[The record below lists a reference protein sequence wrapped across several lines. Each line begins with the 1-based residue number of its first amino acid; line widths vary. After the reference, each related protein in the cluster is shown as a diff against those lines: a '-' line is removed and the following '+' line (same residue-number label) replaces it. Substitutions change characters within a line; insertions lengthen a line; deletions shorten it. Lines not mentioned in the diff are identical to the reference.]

1 MIRSLFTSILLSV
14 AVVSFAQKVQKVTAT
29 YTYYAPENVTLEEAK
44 HTALDRAKVSAI
56 ADTFGT
62 LVTQNNSTVITN
74 QNGESDNRF
83 FSLGGSEVKGEW
95 METIKEPVYDV
106 RYDGGVLI
114 VSVEVV
120 GRIRELVDAGLDLT
134 VRILR
139 NGVEP
144 KYESTDF
151 RNGDD
156 MYLMFKS
163 PIDGYLLAYMYD
175 ETSNQVV
182 RILPYIQSTQGN
194 VPVRADKE
202 YVFFKKH
209 RNDRHIVDEYTM
221 TASEPVE
228 FNTLFVI
235 FSSKEII
242 KTVDKSDEDKDG
254 IRVLNFSD
262 FSKWLAGVKKQSTA
276 KVTEKI
282 IKVKQ

>member
-1 MIRSLFTSILLSV
+1 MFV
-14 AVVSFAQKVQKVTAT
+14 AAVSFAQKVQKVTAT

-44 HTALDRAKVSAI
+44 HTALDRAKISAI
-56 ADTFGT
+56 ADAFGT

-95 METIKEPVYDV
+95 IETTREPVYSI
-106 RYDGGVLI
+106 RYEGGMFV
-114 VSVEVV
+114 VSVEVT
-120 GRIRELVDAGLDLT
+120 GRIRELLDVGLDLT
-134 VRILR
+134 VKILR
-139 NGVEP
+139 NGVES

-156 MYLMFKS
+156 LYLMFKS

-194 VPVRADKE
+194 VSVRADKE

-209 RNDRHIVDEYTM
+209 KNDRHKVDEYTM

-228 FNTLFVI
+228 FNTLYVI
-235 FSSKEII
+235 FSSKEIT
-242 KTVDKSDEDKDG
+242 KTIDKSDEDKDG
-254 IRVLNFSD
+254 IRVLD
-262 FSKWLAGVKKQSTA
+262 FTDFNKWLSGVKTQSSA
-276 KVTEKI
+276 KVTEKT

>member
-1 MIRSLFTSILLSV
+1 MRSLFTSILLFV
-14 AVVSFAQKVQKVTAT
+14 AAVSFAQKVQKVTAT

-44 HTALDRAKVSAI
+44 HTALDRAKISAI
-56 ADTFGT
+56 ADAFGT

-95 METIKEPVYDV
+95 IETTKEPVYSI
-106 RYDGGVLI
+106 RYEGGMFV
-114 VSVEVV
+114 VSVEVT
-120 GRIRELVDAGLDLT
+120 GRIRELLDVGLDLT
-134 VRILR
+134 VKILR
-139 NGVEP
+139 NGVES
-144 KYESTDF
+144 KFESTDF

-156 MYLMFKS
+156 LYLMFKS

-194 VPVRADKE
+194 VSVRADKE

-209 RNDRHIVDEYTM
+209 KNDRHKVDEYTM

-228 FNTLFVI
+228 FNTLYVI
-235 FSSKEII
+235 FSSKEIT
-242 KTVDKSDEDKDG
+242 KTIDKSDEDKDG
-254 IRVLNFSD
+254 IRVLD
-262 FSKWLAGVKKQSTA
+262 FADFNKWLSGVKTQSSV
-276 KVTEKI
+276 KVTEKT

>member
-1 MIRSLFTSILLSV
+1 MVRSLFTSILLSV
-14 AVVSFAQKVQKVTAT
+14 AAVSFAQKVQKVTAT

-44 HTALDRAKVSAI
+44 HTALDRAKISAI
-56 ADTFGT
+56 ADAFGT

-95 METIKEPVYDV
+95 VETIKEPVYDV
-106 RYDGGVLI
+106 RYDGGLLI

-134 VRILR
+134 VKILR

-156 MYLMFKS
+156 LYLMFKS

-194 VPVRADKE
+194 VSVRADKE

-209 RNDRHIVDEYTM
+209 RNDRHKVDEYTM
-221 TASEPVE
+221 TASKPVE
-228 FNTLFVI
+228 FNTLYVI
-235 FSSKEII
+235 FSTKEIT

-254 IRVLNFSD
+254 IRVLGFTD
-262 FSKWLAGVKKQSTA
+262 FNKWLSGVKMQSAA
-276 KVTEKI
+276 KVTEKT

>member
-1 MIRSLFTSILLSV
+1 M
-14 AVVSFAQKVQKVTAT
+14 
-29 YTYYAPENVTLEEAK
+29 TLEEAK
-44 HTALDRAKVSAI
+44 HTALDRAKISAI
-56 ADTFGT
+56 ADAFGT

-95 METIKEPVYDV
+95 VETIKEPVYDV
-106 RYDGGVLI
+106 RYDGGLLI

-134 VRILR
+134 VKILR

-156 MYLMFKS
+156 LYLMFKS

-194 VPVRADKE
+194 VSVRADKE

-209 RNDRHIVDEYTM
+209 RNDRHKVDEYTM
-221 TASEPVE
+221 TASKPVE
-228 FNTLFVI
+228 FNTLYVI
-235 FSSKEII
+235 FSTKEIT

-254 IRVLNFSD
+254 IRVLGFAD
-262 FSKWLAGVKKQSTA
+262 FNKWLAGVKMQSAA
-276 KVTEKI
+276 KVTEKT

>member
-14 AVVSFAQKVQKVTAT
+14 AAVSFAQKVTAT

-44 HTALDRAKVSAI
+44 HTALDRAKISAI
-56 ADTFGT
+56 ADAFGT
-62 LVTQNNSTVITN
+62 LVSQSNSTVITN

-95 METIKEPVYDV
+95 VETIKEPVYDV
-106 RYDGGVLI
+106 RYDGGLLI

-120 GRIRELVDAGLDLT
+120 GRIRELVDADLDLT
-134 VRILR
+134 VKILR
-139 NGVEP
+139 NGVES

-194 VPVRADKE
+194 VSVRADKE

-209 RNDRHIVDEYTM
+209 KNDRHKVDEYTM
-221 TASEPVE
+221 TASGPVE
-228 FNTLFVI
+228 FNTLYVI
-235 FSSKEII
+235 FSSKEIT
-242 KTVDKSDEDKDG
+242 KTIDKSDEDKDG
-254 IRVLNFSD
+254 IRVLGFAD
-262 FSKWLAGVKKQSTA
+262 FNKWLAGVKMQSAA
-276 KVTEKI
+276 KVTEKT

>member
-14 AVVSFAQKVQKVTAT
+14 AAVSFAQKVQKVTAT

-44 HTALDRAKVSAI
+44 HTALDRAKISAI
-56 ADTFGT
+56 ADAFGT

-74 QNGESDNRF
+74 HNGESDSRF
-83 FSLGGSEVKGEW
+83 LSLGGSEVKGEW
-95 METIKEPVYDV
+95 VETIKEPVYDV
-106 RYDGGVLI
+106 RYDGSVLI

-120 GRIRELVDAGLDLT
+120 GRIRELVNAGLDLT
-134 VRILR
+134 VKILR

-151 RNGDD
+151 CNGDD

-182 RILPYIQSTQGN
+182 RILPYIRSTQGN
-194 VPVRADKE
+194 VSVRADKE
-202 YVFFKKH
+202 YIFFKKH
-209 RNDRHIVDEYTM
+209 RNDKHKVDEYTM

-228 FNTLFVI
+228 FNTLYVI
-235 FSSKEII
+235 FSPKEIT

-254 IRVLNFSD
+254 IRVLGFAD
-262 FSKWLAGVKKQSTA
+262 FNKWLAGVKMQSSA
-276 KVTEKI
+276 KVTEKT

>member
-44 HTALDRAKVSAI
+44 HSALDRAKVSAI

-262 FSKWLAGVKKQSTA
+262 FSKWLAGVKTQSTA

>member
-1 MIRSLFTSILLSV
+1 MRSLFTSILLFV
-14 AVVSFAQKVQKVTAT
+14 AAVSFAQKVQKVTAM

-44 HTALDRAKVSAI
+44 HTALDRAKISAI
-56 ADTFGT
+56 ADAFGT

-95 METIKEPVYDV
+95 IETTKEPVYSI
-106 RYDGGVLI
+106 RYEGGMFV
-114 VSVEVV
+114 VSVEVT
-120 GRIRELVDAGLDLT
+120 GRIRELLDVGLDLT
-134 VRILR
+134 VKILR
-139 NGVEP
+139 NGVES

-156 MYLMFKS
+156 LYLMFKS

-194 VPVRADKE
+194 VSVRADKE

-209 RNDRHIVDEYTM
+209 KNDRHKVDEYTM

-228 FNTLFVI
+228 FNTLYVI
-235 FSSKEII
+235 FSSKEIT
-242 KTVDKSDEDKDG
+242 KTFDKSDEDKDG
-254 IRVLNFSD
+254 IRVLD
-262 FSKWLAGVKKQSTA
+262 FADFNKWLSGVKTQSSA
-276 KVTEKI
+276 KVTEKT

>member
-1 MIRSLFTSILLSV
+1 MVRSLFTSILLSV

-44 HTALDRAKVSAI
+44 HTALDRAKISAI
-56 ADTFGT
+56 ADAFGT

-95 METIKEPVYDV
+95 VETIKEPVYDV
-106 RYDGGVLI
+106 RYDGGLLI

-134 VRILR
+134 VKILR

-156 MYLMFKS
+156 LYLMFKS

-194 VPVRADKE
+194 VSVRADKE

-209 RNDRHIVDEYTM
+209 RNDRHKVDEYTM
-221 TASEPVE
+221 TASKPVE
-228 FNTLFVI
+228 FNTLYVI
-235 FSSKEII
+235 FSTKEIT
-242 KTVDKSDEDKDG
+242 KTVDKYDEDKDG
-254 IRVLNFSD
+254 IRVLGFAD
-262 FSKWLAGVKKQSTA
+262 FNKWLSGVKMQSAA
-276 KVTEKI
+276 KVTEKT

>member
-1 MIRSLFTSILLSV
+1 MRSLFTSILLFV
-14 AVVSFAQKVQKVTAT
+14 AAVSFAQKVQKVTAM

-44 HTALDRAKVSAI
+44 HTALDRAKISAI
-56 ADTFGT
+56 ADAFGT

-95 METIKEPVYDV
+95 IETTREPVYSI
-106 RYDGGVLI
+106 RYEGGMFV
-114 VSVEVV
+114 VSVEVT
-120 GRIRELVDAGLDLT
+120 GRIRELLDVGLDLT
-134 VRILR
+134 VKILR
-139 NGVEP
+139 NGVES

-156 MYLMFKS
+156 LYLMFKS

-194 VPVRADKE
+194 VSVRADKE

-209 RNDRHIVDEYTM
+209 KNDRHKVDEYTM

-228 FNTLFVI
+228 FNTLYVI
-235 FSSKEII
+235 FSPKEIT
-242 KTVDKSDEDKDG
+242 KTVDKSDEGKDG
-254 IRVLNFSD
+254 IRVLGFAD
-262 FSKWLAGVKKQSTA
+262 FNKWLAVVKTQSSA
-276 KVTEKI
+276 NVIEKT

>member
-1 MIRSLFTSILLSV
+1 MVRSLFTSILLSV

-44 HTALDRAKVSAI
+44 HTALDRAKISAI
-56 ADTFGT
+56 ADAFGT

-95 METIKEPVYDV
+95 VETIKEPVYDV
-106 RYDGGVLI
+106 RYDGGLLI

-134 VRILR
+134 VKILR

-156 MYLMFKS
+156 LYLMFKS

-194 VPVRADKE
+194 VSVRADKE

-209 RNDRHIVDEYTM
+209 RNDRHKVDEYTM
-221 TASEPVE
+221 TASKPVE
-228 FNTLFVI
+228 FNTLYVI
-235 FSSKEII
+235 FSTKEIT

-254 IRVLNFSD
+254 IRVLGFAD
-262 FSKWLAGVKKQSTA
+262 FNKWLSGVKMQSAA
-276 KVTEKI
+276 KVTEKT

>member
-1 MIRSLFTSILLSV
+1 MRSLFTSILLFV
-14 AVVSFAQKVQKVTAT
+14 AAVSFAQKVQKVTAM

-44 HTALDRAKVSAI
+44 HTALDRAKISAI
-56 ADTFGT
+56 ADAFGT

-95 METIKEPVYDV
+95 IETTKEPVYSI
-106 RYDGGVLI
+106 RYEGGMFV
-114 VSVEVV
+114 VSVEVT
-120 GRIRELVDAGLDLT
+120 GRIRELLDVGLDLT
-134 VRILR
+134 VKILR
-139 NGVEP
+139 NGVES

-156 MYLMFKS
+156 LYLMFKS

-194 VPVRADKE
+194 VSVRADKE

-209 RNDRHIVDEYTM
+209 KNDRHKVDEYTM

-228 FNTLFVI
+228 FNTLYVI
-235 FSSKEII
+235 FSSKEIT
-242 KTVDKSDEDKDG
+242 KTIDKSDEDKDG
-254 IRVLNFSD
+254 IRVLD
-262 FSKWLAGVKKQSTA
+262 FADFNKWLSGVKTQSSA
-276 KVTEKI
+276 KVTEKT

>member
-1 MIRSLFTSILLSV
+1 MIRSLFTFILLSV
-14 AVVSFAQKVQKVTAT
+14 AAVSFAQKVQKVTAT

-44 HTALDRAKVSAI
+44 HTALDRAKISAI
-56 ADTFGT
+56 ADAFGT
-62 LVTQNNSTVITN
+62 LVTQSNSTVIDSKD
-74 QNGESDNRF
+74 GKSDNRF

-95 METIKEPVYDV
+95 IETTKEPIYNI
-106 RYDGGVLI
+106 RYEGGMLV
-114 VSVEVV
+114 VSVEVS
-120 GRIRELVDAGLDLT
+120 GRIREIVSAGLDLT
-134 VRILR
+134 VKILR

-175 ETSNQVV
+175 ETSNQAV
-182 RILPYIQSTQGN
+182 RILPYIQSSQGN

-209 RNDRHIVDEYTM
+209 RNDRHKVDEYTM
-221 TASEPVE
+221 TATAPVE
-228 FNTLFVI
+228 FNTLYVI
-235 FSSKEII
+235 FSSKEIT
-242 KTVDKSDEDKDG
+242 KTVDKSDEEKDG
-254 IRVLNFSD
+254 IRVLD
-262 FSKWLAGVKKQSTA
+262 FADFNKWLAGVKMQSAA
-276 KVTEKI
+276 KVTEKT

>member
-1 MIRSLFTSILLSV
+1 MVRSLFTSILLSV
-14 AVVSFAQKVQKVTAT
+14 AAVSFAQKVQKVTAT

-44 HTALDRAKVSAI
+44 HTALDRAKISAI
-56 ADTFGT
+56 ADAFGT

-95 METIKEPVYDV
+95 VETIKEPVYDV
-106 RYDGGVLI
+106 RYDGGLLI

-134 VRILR
+134 VKILR

-156 MYLMFKS
+156 LYLMFKS

-194 VPVRADKE
+194 VSVRADKE

-209 RNDRHIVDEYTM
+209 RNDRHKVDEYTM
-221 TASEPVE
+221 TASKPVE
-228 FNTLFVI
+228 FNTLYVI
-235 FSSKEII
+235 FSTKEIT

-254 IRVLNFSD
+254 IRVLGFAD
-262 FSKWLAGVKKQSTA
+262 FNKWLSGVKMQSAA
-276 KVTEKI
+276 KVTEKT